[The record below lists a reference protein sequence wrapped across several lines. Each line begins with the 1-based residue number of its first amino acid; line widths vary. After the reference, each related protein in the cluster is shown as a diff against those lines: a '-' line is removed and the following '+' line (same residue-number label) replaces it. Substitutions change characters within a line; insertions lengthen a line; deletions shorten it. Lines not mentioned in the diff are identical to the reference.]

1 MQISKKSRYW
11 HWLLIALSLIPAR
24 LGAQAVGTIEGT
36 VTDPTGAVIAQ
47 ARVTATRDDTRV
59 SQSTLTG
66 ESGTFVIPNLT
77 VGTYTVQVSMG
88 GFTTKSIS
96 GITLDVSQQRNID
109 FRLTTAGTVETAEVT
124 AAPPLINTS
133 DGSIA
138 GLVSEKQVE
147 SLPLNGRSIQNLVML
162 QPGMAQD
169 TGSMGW
175 LSPQW
180 ISNGNRGETEV
191 ATLDGA
197 DATDAEMGTVQ
208 FWNFNL
214 DAIAEFK
221 VQQANY
227 SAEFGQGGGSIT
239 QIVSKSGT
247 NQFHGSAFEFI
258 RNSVFDAANYFSS
271 SGVSPFQRNE
281 FGATIGGPII
291 RNKTFFFG
299 EYAGFRQRYGQT
311 TVMEVPTA
319 DQRKGLVNINGFEY
333 QVPLN
338 SVAQQILGKYPLPN
352 QPSGIYGENTYN
364 TLFKQPTDDDQ
375 FSVRIDHKISDRDS
389 IFGRA
394 SYINNSQKE
403 TDPVAAIEDPAFSAE
418 NINNPRNFAISET
431 HIFSP
436 KLINNLTFA
445 VNRQIEGVTP
455 PSQQYTQTSTGD
467 GTLSSWGPDTFIT
480 KYVETYY
487 IASDKVD
494 WNWGRHF
501 FAIGGDYRYGQD
513 NGFGVTSAGPNGQY
527 TFTAG
532 TPLTVDIPS
541 TNGGPTISAGTG
553 SPSGLVSIMAGD
565 AQSYRRSTTIPGFGP
580 LGGSNPTWG
589 LRVWHIAPFVQ
600 DDIKFTPKLT
610 VNLGLRY
617 EYNSVP
623 YEIENRLG
631 GIADSGSL
639 YGHFVLNPQPLYQP
653 DRLSFAP
660 RFGIAY
666 RAKDKT
672 VLRGGIAIFTNT
684 IPMVYPDQS
693 AVNFPLASYSSL
705 SNPPYSLTPLPVSL
719 PALTSTSGAVM
730 PPSGGPKKIP
740 ANTPVNLAPIAAETG
755 PIIGDWPSDKMKNG
769 YTLTGN
775 FTIEQQL
782 PGDIALQMSFLTNHG
797 ISLYQSSYPNA
808 FTGAQPANTPFTNV
822 TPGLGEVEVFYND
835 AISHYNAM
843 QLQMRKISPLHGLQ
857 YQINYTWGKDLT
869 DADAVWSAPGSS
881 GGVTQND
888 PTCIRCEYARASYDL
903 RQRFVANFSYNVP
916 GSWGF
921 VPSAI
926 SKGWQALGIY
936 SAQSGF
942 PFTIVGPYGT
952 LQYGFDTLNGV
963 GARPFFIKWAQ
974 RDPQDR
980 AQFFTSDA
988 INNTANYFSVPTV
1001 TSNISGVGTVQTTP
1015 GNLGRNTYTGPG
1027 WWNMDFSVLKDTHLT
1042 EALNMQFRAEFFNVF
1057 NHPTFATPGGT
1068 IGSSNFGLSTSTA
1081 TSSLGGT
1088 GTGEREVQF
1097 GLRFT
1102 F

>member
-1 MQISKKSRYW
+1 MIV
-11 HWLLIALSLIPAR
+11 ALAPAR
-24 LGAQAVGTIEGT
+24 LLGQAVGAIVGT
-36 VTDPTGAVIAQ
+36 VSDPTGAVIAQ
-47 ARVTATRDDTRV
+47 AKVTATREDTKV
-59 SQSTLTG
+59 SQSTLT
-66 ESGTFVIPNLT
+66 SNAGTFVIPSLA
-77 VGTYTVQVSMG
+77 VGAYTVRVESA
-88 GFTTKSIS
+88 GFAMKSIS
-96 GITLDVSQQRNID
+96 GVTLDVSQQRNLD
-109 FRLTTAGTVETAEVT
+109 FKLATAGTIETAEVT
-124 AAPPLINTS
+124 AAPPLINTT
-133 DGSIA
+133 DGSLA
-138 GLVSEKQVE
+138 GLVSEQQVQ

-191 ATLDGA
+191 ATLDGS
-197 DATDAEMGTVQ
+197 DATDTEMGTVQ

-227 SAEFGQGGGSIT
+227 SAEFGQGGGTIT

-258 RNSVFDAANYFSS
+258 RNSVFDAANWFAQ
-271 SGVSPFQRNE
+271 GVVSPFQRNE
-281 FGATIGGPII
+281 FGTTIGGPII
-291 RNKTFFFG
+291 RNKAFFFG
-299 EYAGFRQRYGQT
+299 EYAGFRQRYGTATNMQ
-311 TVMEVPTA
+311 VPTA
-319 DQRKGLVNINGFEY
+319 AQRTGLVTINGYEY

-338 SVAQQILGKYPLPN
+338 PVAQQILNKYPLPN
-352 QPSGIYGENTYN
+352 QPLGQFGENTYN

-375 FSVRIDHKISDRDS
+375 FSVRLDYKISEKDS

-394 SYINNSQKE
+394 SYINNSQKAV
-403 TDPVAAIEDPAFSAE
+403 DPIAAIEDPSFSAE

-436 KLINNLTFA
+436 KLINNFTFTL
-445 VNRQIEGVTP
+445 NRQIEGSTP
-455 PSQQYTQTSTGD
+455 PSQQFTQTTSGD
-467 GTLSSWGPDTFIT
+467 ITFSSWGPDTFIT

-494 WNWGRHF
+494 WNVGRHF
-501 FAIGGDYRYGQD
+501 FTVGSDYRYGQD

-527 TFTAG
+527 TFTSG
-532 TPLTVDIPS
+532 TPLNVDIPS
-541 TNGGPTISAGTG
+541 INGGPTITARTG
-553 SPSGLVSIMAGD
+553 SPSGLVSLMAGD
-565 AQSYRRSTTIPGFGP
+565 AQSYKRSTTIPGFGP
-580 LGGSNPTWG
+580 PGGGGTHWG
-589 LRVWHIAPFVQ
+589 LRRWHIAPFVQ
-600 DDIKFTPKLT
+600 DDIKLTPKLT

-631 GIADSGSL
+631 GIADSGPL
-639 YGHFVLNPQPLYQP
+639 YGHFVLNPQPLYQA

-666 RAKDKT
+666 HATDKT
-672 VLRGGIAIFTNT
+672 VLRGGVAIFTNV
-684 IPMVYPDQS
+684 IPMVYPDQA
-693 AVNFPLASYSSL
+693 AVNFPLASYSAL
-705 SNPPYSLTPLPVSL
+705 SNPPYSLTPLPVTL
-719 PALTSTSGAVM
+719 PTLLSTSGAVM
-730 PPSGGPKKIP
+730 PPSGGTKKIP
-740 ANTPVNLAPIAAETG
+740 ANTPVDLAPIAYGTSSTTGTG

-775 FTIEQQL
+775 FTVEQQL
-782 PGDIALQMSFLTNHG
+782 PGDIALQMSFITNNG
-797 ISLYQSSYPNA
+797 ISLYQSSYPNG
-808 FTGAQPANTPFTNV
+808 FTGAQNTPFTEV
-822 TPGLGEVEVFYND
+822 TKGLGEVQIFYNN

-843 QLQMRKISPLHGLQ
+843 QLQARKISPLHGLQ
-857 YQINYTWGKDLT
+857 YQINYTWGKNLT

-903 RQRFVANFSYNVP
+903 RQRFVASFSYNFP
-916 GSWGF
+916 GSWGV

-936 SAQSGF
+936 TAQSGF

-952 LQYGFDTLNGV
+952 NQYGFDTLNGV
-963 GARPFFIKWAQ
+963 GARPFFIKWAG
-974 RDPQDR
+974 RDPRHR
-980 AQFFTSDA
+980 AQFFSEDV
-988 INNTANYFSVPTV
+988 INHAANYFSVPTN
-1001 TSNISGVGTVQTTP
+1001 SAGTAQTAP

-1027 WWNMDFSVLKDTHLT
+1027 WWNMDFSLLKDTHLT
-1042 EALNMQFRAEFFNVF
+1042 EVLNMQFRAEFFNIF
-1057 NHPTFATPGGT
+1057 NHPTFATPSGVVSGANLNT
-1068 IGSSNFGLSTSTA
+1068 SGPPLTTPTGFGLSSNTQ
-1081 TSSLGGT
+1081 SS
-1088 GTGEREVQF
+1088 EREMQF